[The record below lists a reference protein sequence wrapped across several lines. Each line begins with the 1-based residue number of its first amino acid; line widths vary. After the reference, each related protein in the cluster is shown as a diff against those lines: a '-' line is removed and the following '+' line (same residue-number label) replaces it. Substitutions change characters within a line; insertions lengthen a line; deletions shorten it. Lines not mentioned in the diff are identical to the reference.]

1 MKRLELVG
9 MGACPRCRRS
19 VAHLM
24 TTDGEHTLAVALDAA
39 KARELSRQ
47 YHEPVR
53 EKFVTDLLLELLS
66 SSPQIPRQVVLELD
80 DSGVLSARVDLT
92 TSIYSCSP
100 QEGVAI
106 VAAAGIPLYAA
117 EKVFDLKHS
126 SHSPEGE
133 GENVQC
139 HPPKQKPTLH

>member
-1 MKRLELVG
+1 MIKLEVVG
-9 MGACPRCRRS
+9 MGACPRCRGSAAYLRP
-19 VAHLM
+19 
-24 TTDGEHTLAVALDAA
+24 TDGERPWAVALDAA

-66 SSPQIPRQVVLELD
+66 SSPQVLRQVVLELD
-80 DSGVLSARVDLT
+80 DSGVLSARVALT

-106 VAAAGIPLYAA
+106 VAATGIPLYVA
-117 EKVFDLKHS
+117 EKVFDLKHA
-126 SHSPEGE
+126 
-133 GENVQC
+133 
-139 HPPKQKPTLH
+139 